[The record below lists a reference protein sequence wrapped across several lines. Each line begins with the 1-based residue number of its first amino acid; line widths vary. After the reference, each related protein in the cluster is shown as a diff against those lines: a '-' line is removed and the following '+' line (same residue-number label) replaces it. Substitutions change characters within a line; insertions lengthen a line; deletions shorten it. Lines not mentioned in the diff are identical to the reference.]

1 MKDSGGGMKDGGGGG
16 GGGDGTKDSGGGGG
30 GGGGSSSIEG
40 DTADLASP
48 IDGATFSTFLSEDAP
63 PL

>member
-1 MKDSGGGMKDGGGGG
+1 MKDDGGGIGGGGVTKDGGGGG
-16 GGGDGTKDSGGGGG
+16 GGG
-30 GGGGSSSIEG
+30 SSNIEG

>member
-1 MKDSGGGMKDGGGGG
+1 MKDDGGGGG
-16 GGGDGTKDSGGGGG
+16 GGGVTKDSGGGGG
-30 GGGGSSSIEG
+30 GGGGSSNIEG